1 MGVTRKQNMPN
12 FLKNIHFLHSDMHTC
27 VCVSGDKKCSSFGK
41 FGVICFLV
49 TPALRFALY
58 LIANDTIANDT
69 TVSVL
74 PEPRGV
80 FIIYLW
86 NQHNWLKSEL

>member
-58 LIANDTIANDT
+58 LIANDT

-74 PEPRGV
+74 PEPQRR
-80 FIIYLW
+80 I
-86 NQHNWLKSEL
+86 HNIPLEPA